1 MKNVNPEVPETAAM
15 RPSMSASAP
24 ALRPLRVLHVVPTY
38 YPAERYGGPIHSVHG
53 LCAALARAGHT
64 VDVCTTSVD
73 GKARLDLPEGPPVD
87 VDGVQVRYFRSRFDR
102 LYWSPAMSSFL
113 QAHTAEY
120 DIVHLHSVYL
130 WPTTSAAYWARRRR
144 VPYLLA
150 PRGMLVPELIRA
162 RSAWLKRAWI
172 TVFERRNLN
181 RAARVH
187 LTSRQEELDLAR
199 CAITRARTMVLPNGV
214 ATAGETDR
222 RVVSGQV
229 LYLGRLSWK
238 KNLIALVQAIAAIPT
253 ATLLLA
259 GPDDEG
265 LADALRQAAGAAG
278 CADRV
283 RIIGR
288 VGADEK
294 RELFATSACAVLPSL
309 NENFGNVVIEAMAHG
324 CPVVVAPGVGART
337 VVEACGGGLVAA
349 SGDAAALRGSI
360 VELLDHPAS
369 AEAMGAAGARYVA
382 INLSWETIASQMAT
396 VYREIRSEVGA

>member
-1 MKNVNPEVPETAAM
+1 MEPLA
-15 RPSMSASAP
+15 SASPPGA
-24 ALRPLRVLHVVPTY
+24 RPLKVLHVVPTY
-38 YPAERYGGPIHSVHG
+38 FPAERYGGPIHSVHG
-53 LCAALARAGHT
+53 LCAALARAGHV

-73 GKARLDLPEGPPVD
+73 GNTRLSVPEGPPVD

-102 LYWSPAMSSFL
+102 LYWSPAMSSYL
-113 QAHTAEY
+113 RAHVAEY

-144 VPYLLA
+144 VPYVLA

-187 LTSRQEELDLAR
+187 LTSQQEELDLAR
-199 CAITRARTMVLPNGV
+199 CAITQARTMVLPNGV
-214 ATAGETDR
+214 AMAEGIDR
-222 RVVSGQV
+222 RVIPGQV

-238 KNLIALVQAIAAIPT
+238 KNLVALIEAIAAVPT

-265 LADALRQAAGAAG
+265 LADALRQAASAAG
-278 CADRV
+278 CRDRV
-283 RIIGR
+283 RIIR
-288 VGADEK
+288 TVGADEK
-294 RELFATSACAVLPSL
+294 RDLFATSACTVLPSL
-309 NENFGNVVIEAMAHG
+309 NENFGNVVVEAMAHG
-324 CPVVVAPGVGART
+324 CPVIVAPGVGART

-349 SGDAAALRGSI
+349 SGEAAALRESI
-360 VELLDHPAS
+360 VSLLQDPVR

-382 INLSWETIASQMAT
+382 INLSWKTVAAQMAAL
-396 VYREIRSEVGA
+396 YRDVCSEVSA